1 MAMQK
6 KALNTLGK
14 IGKALTTE
22 NNIANYG
29 GLSSLII
36 PRKINA
42 KGAAL
47 VIGGAAIFNT
57 GKEGLKSHNVNTM
70 GKISYMDGPARMTKS
85 FTSGVVPAMMEASQG
100 DYAAFSD
107 MAEEVVNGHMNP
119 IGAVLDDYG
128 ATPAMVASLYGMG
141 GR

>member
-1 MAMQK
+1 MAMAK

-14 IGKALTTE
+14 VDKALTSE
-22 NNIANYG
+22 NNIANGG
-29 GLSSLII
+29 GLSSLIV

-47 VIGGAAIFNT
+47 LIGGMAVFTT
-57 GKEGLKSHNVNTM
+57 GKEGFKAHNANKM

-85 FTSGVVPAMMEASQG
+85 YTSGVVPAMMKASNG
-100 DYAAFSD
+100 NYAAFSD
-107 MAEEVVNGHMNP
+107 MAEEVVSGHDNVFGS
-119 IGAVLDDYG
+119 ILDDYG
-128 ATPAMVASLYGMG
+128 ANPAMISALYGMG